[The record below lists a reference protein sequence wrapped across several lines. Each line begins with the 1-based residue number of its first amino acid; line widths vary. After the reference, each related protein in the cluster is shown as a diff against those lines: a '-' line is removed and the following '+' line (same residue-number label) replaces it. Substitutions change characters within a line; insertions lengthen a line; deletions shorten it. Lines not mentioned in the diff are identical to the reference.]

1 MINPDQKC
9 EDTSLSVRSG
19 TGIYWDTD
27 YTKDDEEECG
37 ANKVKKFC
45 KQNRKGERR

>member
-1 MINPDQKC
+1 M
-9 EDTSLSVRSG
+9 VHG

-37 ANKVKKFC
+37 ANKIKKFC
-45 KQNRKGERR
+45 KQNRKSKRRWLESNI

>member
-9 EDTSLSVRSG
+9 EDTSLSVGSG